1 MALALTWRE
10 VIRPVR
16 LDAHAGSSMAS
27 RGVLSM
33 VGLAAQGVLRLVS
46 PLLVGRF
53 GGPSLLGVVQTA
65 IAVATFLCLVW
76 PTTTGSA
83 ASKFLAR
90 ARGAGRH
97 DESLSVAAHLR
108 RRTMQATLL
117 LGLAAV
123 PIWVVGLRGDLAGG
137 LCVAALVVG
146 YGGYNFARG
155 LQFGIGQVGRAT
167 VWDVVIMVVGLV
179 TLLMSLLAGVRGPML
194 VLPMAAAYLVYTL
207 AGWPW
212 SHGER
217 PSAPLRRELDGFVAL
232 GVAGTTASAGFL
244 QLSMVVAKL
253 VGSPEQA
260 GQYAAALT
268 LATPASL
275 LAGSLSLVLFPTMAE
290 AWGRGDV
297 EAFRWQTDRA
307 TRLLVVVMMAVFG
320 SLALCSRL
328 IVAVLWGGRYE
339 EAGRLLPVLLFA
351 VLPTTLAMASVNS
364 LSTRSQRGM
373 AATSVAS
380 LSGLAV
386 GAAAWALFATRWGE
400 TGVAVGYLAG
410 TLVISGLPIGLV
422 WRRDGHHWGALF
434 GRLALGVLLAV
445 ALIAGRD
452 ALDLGPW
459 LDLVWAAVFV
469 LAWLAFVHRDAKV
482 VLRLLSPLLGRGG
495 PSARPAA

>member
-1 MALALTWRE
+1 
-10 VIRPVR
+10 
-16 LDAHAGSSMAS
+16 MAS

-65 IAVATFLCLVW
+65 ISAATFLCLVW

-97 DESLSVAAHLR
+97 DEALTVASHLR
-108 RRTMQATLL
+108 RRTTQATLI
-117 LGLAAV
+117 LGLAAI
-123 PIWVVGLRGDLAGG
+123 PIWIVAIRGDLAGG
-137 LCVAALVVG
+137 LCVGALVAG

-167 VWDVVIMVVGLV
+167 VWDIVIMVAGLV
-179 TLLMSLLAGVRGPML
+179 TLLMTLLAGVRGPVL

-212 SHGER
+212 GHGQR
-217 PSAPLRRELDGFVAL
+217 PTTALRRELDGFVAL

-253 VGSPEQA
+253 VGSSNQA

-297 EAFRWQTDRA
+297 TAFRWQTDQA
-307 TRLLVVVMMAVFG
+307 TRLLVVVMVAVFG

-328 IVAVLWGGRYE
+328 IVAVIWGGRYA
-339 EAGRLLPVLLFA
+339 EAGRLLPILLFA
-351 VLPTTLAMASVNS
+351 VLPTTLAMASINS

-380 LSGLAV
+380 MSGLAV
-386 GAAAWALFATRWGE
+386 GAAAWALFATRFGE
-400 TGVAVGYLAG
+400 VGVAVGYLAG
-410 TLVISGLPIGLV
+410 TLVISGLPIALV
-422 WRRDGHHWGALF
+422 WRRDEHHWGGLA
-434 GRLALGVLLAV
+434 GRLFVGVGLAV
-445 ALIAGRD
+445 ALIVARD
-452 ALDLGPW
+452 ALSLGPW
-459 LDLVWAAVFV
+459 LDLLWAAVFV
-469 LAWLAFVHRDAKV
+469 LVWMILVRREAKV
-482 VLRLLSPLLGRGG
+482 VLRLMSPLLGRRGTSG
-495 PSARPAA
+495 ASPTG